1 MSGIVGVTRES
12 QYSAANLLLYGLYA
26 LQHRGQETAGIGVL
40 EGNEF
45 HIKKGTGIVSSVFR
59 EDVLSSLPG
68 NRGVGHVKY
77 GEYIEYDLRQ
87 PILPEEFKIRGQSCL
102 IALDGNILNKD
113 FSLYELAKA
122 LSGPLEGAKKYLS
135 SLKGAFAGIYLDRYK
150 MISFRDQVGLKPM
163 CVGRLQDGYIF
174 ASETCAIDSC
184 GATLVKMLD
193 IGEMAIAKGGKVNF
207 VNYSSNKDKKAC
219 LFEMIYVSRPDSYM
233 DGVSIYQA
241 RHRMGQELYFE
252 NPTEADIVMG
262 APDSGLVAAIGYAEA
277 AKIPYKDGIIK
288 NRYVGRTFINSND
301 DSRTKDIFIKL
312 NPIAEVLRGKRIILI
327 DDSIVRGSTSK
338 RTIKMLKDA
347 GAKEVHVRISS
358 PPVIET
364 CNLSLDS
371 PYKEKLIAHNLSIEE
386 LKDHI
391 GADSLYF
398 LSLEGLKKSCGDSGF
413 CDNCFTGNYP
423 IEVNDEVN
431 I

>member
-12 QYSAANLLLYGLYA
+12 QCSAADLLLYGLYA

-40 EGNEF
+40 EGNEI
-45 HIKKGTGIVSSVFR
+45 HIKKGTGIVSSIFR

-77 GEYIEYDLRQ
+77 GEYLDYDFRQ
-87 PILPEEFKIRGQSCL
+87 PILPEEFKFRGQSCL
-102 IALDGNILNKD
+102 LVLDGNILNKD
-113 FSLYELAKA
+113 FSLFEMSKA
-122 LSGPLEGAKKYLS
+122 LSGSIEQTKEYLS
-135 SLKGAFAGIYLDRYK
+135 KLKGSFAGIYLDRYK
-150 MISFRDQVGLKPM
+150 MIAFRDQVGLKPI
-163 CVGRLQDGYIF
+163 CVGRFEDGYIF

-193 IGEMAIAKGGKVNF
+193 KGEVAVAKGTSLTFESYCDNLE
-207 VNYSSNKDKKAC
+207 KKSC
-219 LFEMIYVSRPDSYM
+219 LFEMIYISRPDSYM
-233 DGVSIYQA
+233 DLVSVYQA
-241 RHRMGQELYFE
+241 RNKMGQNLYYEL
-252 NPTEADIVMG
+252 PTEADIVMG

-277 AKIPYKDGIIK
+277 SKIPYKDGIIK
-288 NRYVGRTFINSND
+288 NRYIGRTFINSND

-312 NPIAEVLRGKRIILI
+312 NPISEVLKGKRVILV
-327 DDSIVRGSTSK
+327 DDSIVRGSTSR

-371 PYKEKLIAHNLSIEE
+371 PDKNKLIAHNMTIEE
-386 LKDHI
+386 LKEHI

-413 CDNCFTGNYP
+413 CDHCFTGNYP

-431 I
+431 L

>member
-40 EGNEF
+40 EGNEI
-45 HIKKGTGIVSSVFR
+45 HIKKGTGIVSSIFR

-77 GEYIEYDLRQ
+77 GEYLDYDFRQ

-102 IALDGNILNKD
+102 LALDGNVLNKD
-113 FSLYELAKA
+113 FSLFEMAKA
-122 LSGPLEGAKKYLS
+122 LSGSIEQTKEYLS
-135 SLKGAFAGIYLDRYK
+135 KLKGSFAGIYLDRYK
-150 MISFRDQVGLKPM
+150 MVAFRDQVGLKPI
-163 CVGRLQDGYIF
+163 CVGRFEDGYIF

-193 IGEMAIAKGGKVNF
+193 KGEIAIARGGNLNF
-207 VNYSSNKDKKAC
+207 EMYSHLPDKKAC
-219 LFEMIYVSRPDSYM
+219 LFEMIYISRPDSYM
-233 DGVSIYQA
+233 DSVSVYQA
-241 RHRMGQELYFE
+241 RNKMGQELYYE
-252 NPTEADIVMG
+252 NPTDADIVMG

-277 AKIPYKDGIIK
+277 SKIPYKDGIIK

-312 NPIAEVLRGKRIILI
+312 NPIAEVLRGKRVILV
-327 DDSIVRGSTSK
+327 DDSIVRGSTSR

-347 GAKEVHVRISS
+347 GAEEVHVRISS
-358 PPVIET
+358 PPVTET

-371 PYKEKLIAHNLSIEE
+371 PDKNKLIAHNMSIEE
-386 LKDHI
+386 LRDHI

-413 CDNCFTGNYP
+413 CDHCFTGNYP

-431 I
+431 L